1 MNRKLIAIATSLLIL
16 QGCSTVLSQLQLI
29 PPESL
34 LEPLPEVRLLEYDET
49 TGVTEEKVLDYLFY
63 RIKIYKDLE
72 IKHNLLLDWHK
83 QTLFN

>member
-16 QGCSTVLSQLQLI
+16 QGCSTDFSQLQLT
-29 PPESL
+29 PPDSL
-34 LEPLPEVRLLEYDET
+34 LEPLPEVKLLEYDET
-49 TGVTEEKVLDYLFY
+49 AGVTEEKVLDYLFY